1 MSGISIYEVR
11 YVLQGNLDIFV
22 QRLVNNCARL
32 SYRVILFVGVMAA
45 EGRPVRVSYRVIL
58 FYGI

>member
-22 QRLVNNCARL
+22 QRWVNNCAR
-32 SYRVILFVGVMAA
+32 FVLQGYFVCRGVWRPSAA
-45 EGRPVRVSYRVIL
+45 LCVSPT
-58 FYGI
+58 G